1 MNIKKI
7 LAIIPKRL
15 LLLLTV
21 TLFIS
26 SFEGV
31 VNSAVIGYLPNFS
44 QNSSLG
50 RFVRFVA
57 IAILAYTIVYL
68 SIWVLNKVQNKII
81 YLLNTQLKSE
91 YIEKAT
97 FKKIDTNQEIS
108 TLINDFKLIETN
120 YFSLLIQIVSDFCM
134 AIFST
139 VFVLR
144 LNFLLG
150 IVFIAFAIP
159 QIFIPN
165 IFQPILSR
173 RSVEWSDKNSSYVEK
188 LRDLMGGRDTILRYG
203 AFIPAFK
210 KIKQQLFSTENSYKN
225 MNNSRIDTQ
234 LASWLWS
241 LVALFV
247 PLSLAFYLMIT
258 KKNVTPSIILSIYL
272 ANGQVMQPLKELIN
286 DFATMKTTRTLRK
299 SIGKMLSNQTN
310 LAEEDQKAAP
320 VHIEALE
327 KISAKNISFSFGDKK
342 ILENVSFTINEN
354 DKILLTGAS
363 GMGKSTIFSL
373 IMGAMQPKEGQINYF
388 VKGKSNNQFDAKDF
402 ALIQQSPYIFNDTI
416 RYNLGLGLDFSDKWI
431 LDCLKKVGLDSE
443 LGDEPLN
450 YVCRNGGSNLSG
462 GQCERL
468 EIARALVFD
477 RQVILADEIDANLDP
492 QNAYQIEGL
501 LANINKIVIMIS
513 HHMNAQQAQKFGFR
527 QWTLNY
533 GKLTE
538 VPFDSPSIE

>member
-7 LAIIPKRL
+7 LAIIPERL

-50 RFVRFVA
+50 KFVRFVA

-68 SIWVLNKVQNKII
+68 SIWVQNKVQNKII

-286 DFATMKTTRTLRK
+286 DFATVKTTKTLRET
-299 SIGKMLSNQTN
+299 IGKVLSGRTNLTAENQTAT
-310 LAEEDQKAAP
+310 LANTDK
-320 VHIEALE
+320 LE
-327 KISAKNISFSFGDKK
+327 KISGKDITFSFGDKK
-342 ILENVSFTINEN
+342 ILKNASFTINEN
-354 DKILLTGAS
+354 EKVLLTGAS
-363 GMGKSTIFSL
+363 GMGKSTIFNL
-373 IMGAMQPKEGQINYF
+373 LMGAIQPHTGKIDYF
-388 VKGKSNNQFDAKDF
+388 VNGKENDQANPDDF
-402 ALIQQSPYIFNDTI
+402 ALIQQSAYIFNDTI
-416 RYNLGLGLDFSDKWI
+416 RYNLGLGLDFNDDY
-431 LDCLKKVGLDSE
+431 LYNCLKKVGLESE
-443 LGDEPLN
+443 LGPDPLN
-450 YVCRNGGSNLSG
+450 YICREGGSNLSG

-468 EIARALVFD
+468 EIARAFVFD

-492 QNAYQIEGL
+492 QNAYQIEKL
-501 LANINKIVIMIS
+501 LANINKIVIIIS
-513 HHMNAQQAQKFGFR
+513 HHMNSRQAQILGFR
-527 QWTLNY
+527 QWI
-533 GKLTE
+533 LTNGE
-538 VPFDSPSIE
+538 LTNESEILKSK